1 LTTELRL
8 GERAIELRQGD
19 ITTFAA
25 DAIVNA
31 ANSSLAGGGGVD
43 GAIHRAGGHEVMAD
57 LERRYGR
64 NRHCPTGSAVPA
76 SAGDLPAKWVIH
88 AVGPVWH
95 GGRDGEPDLLRSAY
109 ETAFRVARELEA
121 RSVTVPSISTG
132 IYRFPLHL
140 AAPIAVEAA
149 RDHLARDTTLER
161 IGFILFSQETF
172 DAFDRALA
180 ALDRSRGP
188 AEPRT

>member
-1 LTTELRL
+1 VTELRV
-8 GERAIELRQGD
+8 GERTIDLKPGD

-43 GAIHRAGGHEVMAD
+43 GAIHRAGGSEVMAD

-64 NRHCPTGSAVPA
+64 DRHCPTGSAVPGK
-76 SAGDLPAKWVIH
+76 AGQLPAKWVIH

-95 GGRDGEPDLLRSAY
+95 GGSGGERDLLRSAY
-109 ETAFRVARELEA
+109 ETAFRVAAELGA
-121 RSVTVPSISTG
+121 QTVTVPSISTG
-132 IYRFPLHL
+132 IYRFPLDL

-149 RDHLARDTTLER
+149 GDHLAGETTLER
-161 IGFILFSQETF
+161 ISFVLYSQETF
-172 DAFDRALA
+172 DAFERALTDLA
-180 ALDRSRGP
+180 RSRGP

>member
-1 LTTELRL
+1 VTELRL
-8 GERAIELRQGD
+8 AEGTIDLKLGD

-43 GAIHRAGGHEVMAD
+43 GAIHRAGGGEVLAD

-64 NRHCPTGSAVPA
+64 NRRCPTGSAVPGN
-76 SAGDLPAKWVIH
+76 AGNLPAKWVIH

-95 GGRDGEPDLLRSAY
+95 GGNGGERDLLRSAY
-109 ETAFRVARELEA
+109 ETAFRVASELEA
-121 RSVTVPSISTG
+121 RTVTVPSISTG
-132 IYRFPLHL
+132 IYRFPLDE
-140 AAPIAVEAA
+140 AVPVAVRAA
-149 RDHLARDTTLER
+149 RDHLSGGTSVER
-161 IGFILFSQETF
+161 ITFVLFSQETF
-172 DAFDRALA
+172 DAFDRAVADLA
-180 ALDRSRGP
+180 RAGGP